1 LVILALFFCH
11 PGLVFFVIPALF
23 FVIPTLFFVIPALFF
38 VIPALSRD
46 PERTAD
52 LCKGRQS
59 TLDPGSSPG
68 MTNTRTVRMFK
79 LHRAGSISPLVRPFV
94 HTQQRQRGAALLTAM
109 LTVAL
114 VATLASA
121 ALWQQWRQVEIEIAE
136 RGRSQ
141 TAWMMTGAMDWTR
154 LILRE
159 DAISAQGAAADH
171 LGEPWALPVQESKLS
186 TFLSQDQQW
195 REGDAEVFLSGQI
208 TDAQSRMNVMNLVE
222 DGQISPPALAR
233 FAAVF
238 ERLGLPL
245 AELQTMAQQL
255 QASTNRATPNP
266 GPAPLLPQQT
276 AQLVWLGLSPST
288 LAALQTH
295 ITMLPE
301 ATPVNLNTASA
312 EVLSAVL
319 PGLDLASARQAVTQR
334 QRGHWTSLSAAQE
347 ALGSSGRLLDNK
359 QHSVQSRYFEVQG
372 RMRIDNVVQQET
384 ALVQREGGQV
394 RMLWRVRS
402 PQLRLDAPLQ

>member
-1 LVILALFFCH
+1 
-11 PGLVFFVIPALF
+11 
-23 FVIPTLFFVIPALFF
+23 
-38 VIPALSRD
+38 
-46 PERTAD
+46 
-52 LCKGRQS
+52 
-59 TLDPGSSPG
+59 
-68 MTNTRTVRMFK
+68 
-79 LHRAGSISPLVRPFV
+79 V

-208 TDAQSRMNVMNLVE
+208 TDAQSRMNVMNLIE

-233 FAAVF
+233 FAALF

-245 AELQTMAQQL
+245 VELQTLARQL
-255 QASTNRATPNP
+255 QASRASQVSPNSDTSGQ
-266 GPAPLLPQQT
+266 GPAALLPQQT
-276 AQLVWLGLSPST
+276 AQLVWLGLSPGT
-288 LAALQTH
+288 LAALQAH
-295 ITMLPE
+295 IIVLPE

-334 QRGHWTSLSAAQE
+334 QRGHWASLNAAQE
-347 ALGSSGRLLDNK
+347 ALGSSGRLLDEK

-384 ALVQREGGQV
+384 ALVRRDGGQV

>member
-1 LVILALFFCH
+1 MIRPLFL
-11 PGLVFFVIPALF
+11 PL
-23 FVIPTLFFVIPALFF
+23 
-38 VIPALSRD
+38 LSN
-46 PERTAD
+46 
-52 LCKGRQS
+52 K
-59 TLDPGSSPG
+59 
-68 MTNTRTVRMFK
+68 
-79 LHRAGSISPLVRPFV
+79 
-94 HTQQRQRGAALLTAM
+94 QRQRGAALLTAM

-141 TAWMMTGAMDWTR
+141 TAWMMTGALDWTR

-208 TDAQSRMNVMNLVE
+208 TDAQSRMNVMNLIE

-233 FAAVF
+233 FAALF

-245 AELQTMAQQL
+245 AELQTLAQQL
-255 QASTNRATPNP
+255 QSSLQASQADTTPTKPSTSGQRA
-266 GPAPLLPQQT
+266 GPLLPQQT

-288 LAALQTH
+288 VAGLQAH
-295 ITMLPE
+295 ITVLPE

-319 PGLDLASARQAVTQR
+319 PGLDLASARQAVNQR
-334 QRGHWTSLSAAQE
+334 QRGHWASLSAVKE
-347 ALGSSGRLLDNK
+347 ALGASGSLLDEK

-384 ALVQREGGQV
+384 ALVRREGGQV

>member
-1 LVILALFFCH
+1 MRPLMH
-11 PGLVFFVIPALF
+11 PMI
-23 FVIPTLFFVIPALFF
+23 
-38 VIPALSRD
+38 
-46 PERTAD
+46 
-52 LCKGRQS
+52 
-59 TLDPGSSPG
+59 
-68 MTNTRTVRMFK
+68 
-79 LHRAGSISPLVRPFV
+79 
-94 HTQQRQRGAALLTAM
+94 RQRGAALLTAM

-159 DAISAQGAAADH
+159 DAISAKGAAADH

-233 FAAVF
+233 FAALF

-245 AELQTMAQQL
+245 AELQTLAQQL
-255 QASTNRATPNP
+255 QASLQANKVDQASTNRATPNP
-266 GPAPLLPQQT
+266 RPDALMPQQT
-276 AQLVWLGLSPST
+276 AQLVWLGLSPGT
-288 LAALQTH
+288 LAALQPH
-295 ITMLPE
+295 ITVLPE

-319 PGLDLASARQAVTQR
+319 PGMDLASARQAVTQR
-334 QRGHWTSLSAAQE
+334 QRGHWASLNAARE
-347 ALGSSGRLLDNK
+347 ALGPNGRLLDDK

-384 ALVQREGGQV
+384 ALVRRDGGQV

>member
-1 LVILALFFCH
+1 MR
-11 PGLVFFVIPALF
+11 P
-23 FVIPTLFFVIPALFF
+23 
-38 VIPALSRD
+38 
-46 PERTAD
+46 
-52 LCKGRQS
+52 Q
-59 TLDPGSSPG
+59 
-68 MTNTRTVRMFK
+68 
-79 LHRAGSISPLVRPFV
+79 IS
-94 HTQQRQRGAALLTAM
+94 QRGAALLTAM

-171 LGEPWALPVQESKLS
+171 LGEPWALAVQESKLS

-222 DGQISPPALAR
+222 DGQISSPALAR
-233 FAAVF
+233 FAALF

-245 AELQTMAQQL
+245 AELQTLAQQMQVSL
-255 QASTNRATPNP
+255 QASKANPSSPDP
-266 GPAPLLPQQT
+266 GPAALLPQQT
-276 AQLVWLGLSPST
+276 AQLVWLGLSPGT
-288 LAALQTH
+288 VAALQAH
-295 ITMLPE
+295 ITVLPE

-319 PGLDLASARQAVTQR
+319 PGLDLASARQAVNLR
-334 QRGHWTSLSAAQE
+334 QRGHWASLNAAQE
-347 ALGSSGRLLDNK
+347 ALGSSGRLLDEK

-384 ALVQREGGQV
+384 ALVRRDGGQV